1 MPTNIREFHRAPTSA
16 RVLELLQRT
25 ETPSTVLMIGPRLPD
40 LPFAQMEAAVD
51 LQAIGMNTIA
61 VEGAAIRIGA
71 LATLQSVVES
81 APLATVADGIV
92 AHAAALAA
100 HFGLR
105 NLATVAGAI
114 DGATDDPPGPPE
126 VLLALL
132 ALGATATVLGQPET
146 TLALADYQPTAQ
158 TLLSEI
164 MIDQATPWHGAL
176 ARVARSPLDQAIV
189 TAVAAVSAATARVA
203 VAGASATPI
212 VVEAIPA
219 INTAQTVADLVAAV
233 AARTAPTGDYRG
245 SVAYRQVMAE
255 VLARRALTQ
264 AFASL
269 SDGGRA

>member
-25 ETPSTVLMIGPRLPD
+25 ETPTAALVVGPRPPD
-40 LPFAQMEAAVD
+40 LPFAQFEAAVD
-51 LQAIGMNTIA
+51 LQAIGMNSIA
-61 VEGAAIRIGA
+61 VEGATIRIGA
-71 LATLQSVVES
+71 LATLQSVVDS
-81 APLATVADGIV
+81 APLAAVADGIV

-105 NLATVAGAI
+105 NLATVGGAI
-114 DGATDDPPGPPE
+114 DGATDTPPGPPE

-132 ALGATATVLGQPET
+132 ALGASVTVLGGEDGAIADYHPSRQTILQEVV
-146 TLALADYQPTAQ
+146 LADVAQ
-158 TLLSEI
+158 WRS
-164 MIDQATPWHGAL
+164 AL

-189 TAVAAVSAATARVA
+189 TAVAAVSPALARVA

-212 VVEAIPA
+212 VVEAIPGIHA
-219 INTAQTVADLVAAV
+219 DQTVADLVAAV
-233 AARTAPTGDYRG
+233 ATRTAPQGDYRG
-245 SVAYRQVMAE
+245 SAEYRRAMAE